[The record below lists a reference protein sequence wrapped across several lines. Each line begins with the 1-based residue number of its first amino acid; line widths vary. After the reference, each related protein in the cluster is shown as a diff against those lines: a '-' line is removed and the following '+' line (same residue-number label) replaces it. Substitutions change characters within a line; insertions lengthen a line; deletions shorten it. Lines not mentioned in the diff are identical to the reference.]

1 MKKIIL
7 LVLIIISQ
15 SALVAQNGTQL
26 KVTELT
32 FLVDITDN
40 ELFSQI
46 KTDFEQNL
54 PTFFQATGLGKIKD
68 LEKFTISVA
77 PINATGELVLTSKS
91 ISIPK
96 KGLALQEVK
105 KTSNP
110 QPLMLMLK
118 QQLNVYDSIK
128 VLHNERSF
136 IVDILLKTIA
146 QANESAER
154 NVIVVLSDLLEYSP
168 VCNMYKKIPAN
179 QEMEQVLKN
188 IDSTTLNQVKK
199 KIKSGCEPEVV
210 IVLKQK
216 PGSRNG
222 SELKRFWTSFLNKI
236 GITTVVFID
245 NFTQNPQI

>member
-1 MKKIIL
+1 MKKIVL
-7 LVLIIISQ
+7 SALIIISQ
-15 SALVAQNGTQL
+15 SVLIAQNDNQL

-40 ELFSQI
+40 ELFRQI

-68 LEKFTISVA
+68 LEKFTVKIA
-77 PINATGELVLTSKS
+77 PINATGELILTSRS

-105 KTSNP
+105 KLQNP
-110 QPLMLMLK
+110 QPLMFMLR
-118 QQLNVYDSIK
+118 QQLNVYDSIR
-128 VLHNERSF
+128 VINNERSF
-136 IVDILLKTIA
+136 IIDIVLKTIA

-168 VCNMYKKIPAN
+168 VANFYKKIPSN
-179 QEMEQVLKN
+179 QEIEEVLKK
-188 IDSTTLNQVKK
+188 IDPTVLNQAKN
-199 KIKSGCEPEVV
+199 KIKSGCDPEMV
-210 IVLKQK
+210 IVFKQA
-216 PGSRNG
+216 PGFKTG
-222 SELKRFWTSFLNKI
+222 AELKRAWTSLLNKI